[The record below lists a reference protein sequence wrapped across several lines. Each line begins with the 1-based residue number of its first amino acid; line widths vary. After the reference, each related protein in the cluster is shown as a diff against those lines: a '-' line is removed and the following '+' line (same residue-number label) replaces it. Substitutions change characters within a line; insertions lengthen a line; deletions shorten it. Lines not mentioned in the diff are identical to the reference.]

1 MKLGVK
7 EMKKEYKKVDIGKIE
22 ASPLHNLWA
31 YIGHSIVYFTLSSLP
46 FLPVLFDPSPCLF
59 SSLHLS
65 ASFSIPLHLLQD
77 VQDELEDMLEMAGEV
92 QDVLGRSYG
101 LPEDVDE
108 DDLEAGGLLFTVLKS
123 PIGA

>member
-22 ASPLHNLWA
+22 ASPLHYLWS
-31 YIGHSIVYFTLSSLP
+31 YIGHSIVYSSYYS
-46 FLPVLFDPSPCLF
+46 VLFIPSPCLF